1 MRDAGWTYETG
12 RKCFFFAGSSETV
25 RITGFHPILTILRE
39 LSELS
44 SGVNPMKHGIIV
56 FELWAKN
63 MIL

>member
-1 MRDAGWTYETG
+1 M
-12 RKCFFFAGSSETV
+12 FFFAGSSETV